1 MAHHISHKFDIVVI
15 SLNSMH
21 EILSFIFL
29 GSVIKK
35 EKKKAHHLL
44 GQLIM
49 KLTFT
54 NMSALPLWLLSQ
66 KLK

>member
-1 MAHHISHKFDIVVI
+1 
-15 SLNSMH
+15 MH

-54 NMSALPLWLLSQ
+54 NMSALPLWPLSQ